1 MTNQKRQRGR
11 PTMNPRI
18 VVGVSAPVDVADRM
32 REAAKEKHLSSVS
45 DGWVQAAELWLSQ
58 DSDQTQG

>member
-1 MTNQKRQRGR
+1 
-11 PTMNPRI
+11 MNPRI